1 MLVAQI
7 IVDVPLMQ
15 TDRPYSY
22 LVPESMQGQIAIGMR
37 IHVPFG
43 KGNRLLQGFVIGFGE
58 QENVRNLPDLKSI
71 AELLDKV
78 PSKYSLVILQAKR
91 AHELAAGAEPTQEFT
106 SVKPTLQALE
116 EIETG
121 NVTIHPDPE
130 SKRELA
136 RLKVIQARLAAEE
149 EERKIKEQ
157 IAKEK
162 EEGDKI

>member
-1 MLVAQI
+1 MMLK
-7 IVDVPLMQ
+7 P
-15 TDRPYSY
+15 
-22 LVPESMQGQIAIGMR
+22 
-37 IHVPFG
+37 
-43 KGNRLLQGFVIGFGE
+43 
-58 QENVRNLPDLKSI
+58 SI
-71 AELLDKV
+71 DKLLDKV

-91 AHELAAGAEPTQEFT
+91 AHELAAGAEPTQ
-106 SVKPTLQALE
+106 